1 MRDIMRKVIEQFV
14 IIDADGLAF
23 GLDTEIGDIET
34 LIDSS
39 LAILQREL
47 IDKPLTLKKR
57 ILFEMVDWGGFTL
70 KQLAEE

>member
-1 MRDIMRKVIEQFV
+1 MRKVIEQFV